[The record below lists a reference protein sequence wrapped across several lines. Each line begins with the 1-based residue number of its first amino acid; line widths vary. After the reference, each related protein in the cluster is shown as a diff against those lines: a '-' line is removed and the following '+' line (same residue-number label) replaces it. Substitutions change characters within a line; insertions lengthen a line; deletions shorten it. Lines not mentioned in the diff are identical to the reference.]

1 SLTVSAAT
9 LLGIISFPS
18 MITVAHAEEV
28 PDNQTIELN
37 QQSEET
43 SAAEETEG
51 QKEAVEVEKTETDAL
66 KKERSSVSVEL
77 EEAETSMLKEQ
88 LIAELHNL
96 LSEEVVAQFDL
107 EQLSNEEIEEIIEA
121 TLTQSEEEVLQKL

>member
-1 SLTVSAAT
+1 MKETHISRTEFRKARLSNAPTSVKKPSLTVSAAT

-51 QKEAVEVEKTETDAL
+51 QKEAVVVEKTETDAL

-77 EEAETSMLKEQ
+77 EEAETS
-88 LIAELHNL
+88 
-96 LSEEVVAQFDL
+96 
-107 EQLSNEEIEEIIEA
+107 
-121 TLTQSEEEVLQKL
+121 